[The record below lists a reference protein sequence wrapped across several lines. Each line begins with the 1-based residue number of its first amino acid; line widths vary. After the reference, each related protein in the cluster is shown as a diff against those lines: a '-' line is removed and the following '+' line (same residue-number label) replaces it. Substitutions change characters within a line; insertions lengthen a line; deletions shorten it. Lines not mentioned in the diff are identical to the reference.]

1 MTTVDQTQTFDLDT
15 KLLSEFIYALNIA
28 RRQVMSYPPGHPM
41 VATATA
47 KLIDVVPRLLEFRKE
62 ITLGIARDALII
74 DGGLLDAGNP
84 VFQDLARNLFDV
96 RIASLT
102 VTQDL
107 VEKEILKFFAIFQK
121 SSEELAEEGGIE
133 SIVVASGLKGI
144 RAQSVDF
151 SVFSTT
157 EVAAVHAPKIKTLE
171 GDAALLWKSFVS
183 GMVSGSLDPDGVKYT
198 HRADLNPVLLA
209 EILNKEYSEQGSSVE
224 TSYEEAITM
233 FLNQEEQGK
242 LRYVDYQNTVGR
254 LGEMVGNLKP
264 ELRRKF
270 LNSTL
275 KTCAQRPDTAEVFL
289 KNMPQPT
296 LLDALEYMDAGVM
309 DVPQTLLDVL
319 GKLSAHRG
327 DEVSRSRVAGESI
340 RSVQET
346 AEQLTALF
354 KEDHSEYFVP
364 RDYQDALAV
373 MAVAKVDHRIEKAQF
388 EELLMSMDSRNI
400 DGQFSTVLIDM
411 LGRGVDEPTVDAIDE
426 NLKEMVDYF
435 LGTGDFESL
444 LYLYR
449 LLCADDTVPSGK
461 AISSAQETLARF
473 TSEEF
478 VDEVLDGF
486 DAWGKTFQPSI
497 QSLIEDVGC
506 PFVKPL
512 LERLGDESSM
522 SRRRLFMSCLVRI
535 GPQAKDIV
543 AAQLKDHRWFFVRN
557 MVVILREINDPS
569 VVPLLGSLSDYDHP
583 KVQSEVLKTFLHYE
597 DDRANLFLIKAL
609 SSRNSAKLLNAVRL
623 AANSRDSR
631 VVDMLAKLLS
641 KRLSGEQELEVK
653 GLAIK
658 AMEESATESVLPELT
673 NFFLGRKMFGA
684 SKIESLKVP
693 AIAILKQIGT
703 VDAGIMAGQIA
714 QTSSGELA
722 KAAEEALAEIHR
734 ELT

>member
-1 MTTVDQTQTFDLDT
+1 MTTVEQIQTLDLDT

-28 RRQVMSYPPGHPM
+28 RRQVMSYPPGHPL
-41 VATATA
+41 VATAAA

-62 ITLGIARDALII
+62 ITLGVARDALLI

-107 VEKEILKFFAIFQK
+107 VQEEVLKFFAIFQK
-121 SSEELAEEGGIE
+121 SSEALAEEGGIE

-144 RAQSVDF
+144 RAQCVDF
-151 SVFSTT
+151 SAFSTT
-157 EVAAVHAPKIKTLE
+157 EAAAVHAPKMTSLE

-183 GMVSGSLDPDGVKYT
+183 GMVSGSLDSAGVKYPQ
-198 HRADLNPVLLA
+198 RDDLDPVLIA
-209 EILNKEYSEQGSSVE
+209 EILNSEYREQDSAVE
-224 TSYEEAITM
+224 TSYEEAITT
-233 FLNQEEQGK
+233 FLTQREQEK
-242 LRYVDYQNTVGR
+242 IPDVDYQDTVGR

-264 ELRRKF
+264 ELRRKL

-275 KTCAQRPDTAEVFL
+275 RICAQRPDSAEMFL
-289 KNMPQPT
+289 KNMSQST
-296 LLDALEYMDAGVM
+296 LVDAFENMNSGSIDI
-309 DVPQTLLDVL
+309 PQTLLDVL
-319 GKLSAHRG
+319 GKLSANRG
-327 DEVSRSRVAGESI
+327 EQVSQGLVAGES
-340 RSVQET
+340 RRTAQET
-346 AEQLTALF
+346 AEKLATLF
-354 KEDHSEYFVP
+354 REDRSEYFVP

-373 MAVAKVDHRIEKAQF
+373 MAVAKVEHRPEKARD
-388 EELLMSMDSRNI
+388 EGLIMSMDSRKI

-411 LGRGVDEPTVDAIDE
+411 LGRGVDESTVDAIDE
-426 NLKEMVDYF
+426 NLNALVDYF

-444 LYLYR
+444 SYVYR
-449 LLCADDTVPSGK
+449 LLCADNTAPHGK
-461 AISSAQETLARF
+461 ASASAQETLARF
-473 TSEEF
+473 ASDEF
-478 VDEVLDGF
+478 VEEALDGF
-486 DAWGKTFQPSI
+486 DAWGKTFQASI
-497 QSLIEDVGC
+497 QSLIEAVGR

-512 LERLGDESSM
+512 LERLGDEPSM
-522 SRRRLFMSCLVRI
+522 PRRRLFMSCLVRI
-535 GPQAKDIV
+535 GPQAKDLF
-543 AAQLKDHRWFFVRN
+543 AAQLKDDRWFFVRN
-557 MVVILREINDPS
+557 MVVVLREINDPA

-609 SSRNSAKLLNAVRL
+609 SGRNSAKLLTAVRL

-631 VVDMLAKLLS
+631 VAGMLAKLLS

-658 AMEESATESVLPELT
+658 AMEDLATEAVLPELA
-673 NFFLGRKMFGA
+673 NFFFGRKMFGA
-684 SKIESLKVP
+684 CKVESLKVP
-693 AIAILKQIGT
+693 AVAILKQIGT

-714 QTSSGELA
+714 QASSGELA

-734 ELT
+734 KLT

>member
-1 MTTVDQTQTFDLDT
+1 MMTVDLTQTLDLDT

-28 RRQVMSYPPGHPM
+28 RRQVLSYPPGHPM

-62 ITLGIARDALII
+62 ITLGIARDVLMV

-84 VFQDLARNLFDV
+84 VFQDLARNLFDA

-102 VTQDL
+102 ITRDL
-107 VEKEILKFFAIFQK
+107 AEEEILKFFSIFQK
-121 SSEELAEEGGIE
+121 SSEELADEGGIE
-133 SIVVASGLKGI
+133 PIVIASGLKGI
-144 RAQSVDF
+144 RAQGVDF
-151 SVFSTT
+151 SAFSTT
-157 EVAAVHAPKIKTLE
+157 EAAAVHAPKMKAME
-171 GDAALLWKSFVS
+171 GDTALLWKSFAS
-183 GMVSGSLDPDGVKYT
+183 GLVSGSLDPDGVKYT
-198 HRADLNPVLLA
+198 QRADLDPVLLA
-209 EILNKEYSEQGSSVE
+209 EILNKEYGQEGSSVE

-233 FLNQEEQGK
+233 FLNQGEQEK
-242 LRYVDYQNTVGR
+242 LRDADYQNTVGR

-275 KTCAQRPDTAEVFL
+275 KTCAQRPETAEVFL
-289 KNMPQPT
+289 KNMPQSS
-296 LLDALEYMDAGVM
+296 LLDALEHMDAGVM

-319 GKLSAHRG
+319 GKLSANRG

-346 AEQLTALF
+346 AGQLSALF
-354 KEDHSEYFVP
+354 TEDRSEYFVP

-373 MAVAKVDHRIEKAQF
+373 MAVAKVDHCLEKAQV
-388 EELLMSMDSRNI
+388 EELLISMDNRNI

-411 LGRGVDEPTVDAIDE
+411 LGRGVDQATVDAIDE
-426 NLKEMVDYF
+426 NLKEVVDYF

-444 LYLYR
+444 SYVYR
-449 LLCADDTVPSGK
+449 LLCAGDTTPSVK
-461 AISSAQETLARF
+461 SIASAQETLARF
-473 TSEEF
+473 SSDEF
-478 VDEVLDGF
+478 VEEVLDGF
-486 DAWGKTFQPSI
+486 DAWGKSLHVSI
-497 QSLIEDVGC
+497 QSLIEDVGR
-506 PFVKPL
+506 PFAEPL
-512 LERLGDESSM
+512 LERLGNETSM
-522 SRRRLFMSCLVRI
+522 SRRRLFMGCLVRI
-535 GPQAKDIV
+535 GPQSQDII
-543 AAQLKDHRWFFVRN
+543 AAQLKDQRWFFVRN
-557 MVVILREINDPS
+557 MVVVLREINDPS
-569 VVPLLGSLSDYDHP
+569 VVPLLGSLSDYNHP

-609 SSRNSAKLLNAVRL
+609 SSRNSTKLLSAVRL
-623 AANSRDSR
+623 AANSSDPR
-631 VVDMLAKLLS
+631 VVGMLAKLLN

-658 AMEESATESVLPELT
+658 AMEESATEAVLPELA
-673 NFFLGRKMFGA
+673 NFFFGRKMFGA

-693 AIAILKQIGT
+693 AVAILKQIGT

-714 QTSSGELA
+714 QNSSGELA

-734 ELT
+734 KLT

>member
-1 MTTVDQTQTFDLDT
+1 MTTVDQTQTLDLDT

-62 ITLGIARDALII
+62 ITLGIARDALMIE
-74 DGGLLDAGNP
+74 DGLLDAGNP
-84 VFQDLARNLFDV
+84 VFQDLARNLFDL

-102 VTQDL
+102 VTREL
-107 VEKEILKFFAIFQK
+107 LEEEILKFFAIFRK

-133 SIVVASGLKGI
+133 PLVVAAGLKGI
-144 RAQSVDF
+144 RAQGVDF
-151 SVFSTT
+151 SAFSTT
-157 EVAAVHAPKIKTLE
+157 EAAVVHAPKMKALE
-171 GDAALLWKSFVS
+171 GDAALLWKSFARA
-183 GMVSGSLDPDGVKYT
+183 MVSGSLDPDGVKYDQ
-198 HRADLNPVLLA
+198 RADLDPVLLA
-209 EILNKEYSEQGSSVE
+209 EILNEEYGEEGSSVE

-233 FLNQEEQGK
+233 FLNQGEQDK
-242 LRYVDYQNTVGR
+242 LRDADYQDTVVR

-264 ELRRKF
+264 ELRQKF
-270 LNSTL
+270 LSSTL

-289 KNMPQPT
+289 KNMTQSS
-296 LLDALEYMDAGVM
+296 LLDALEHMDAGVM

-319 GKLSAHRG
+319 GKLLANRG

-346 AEQLTALF
+346 AGQLSALF
-354 KEDHSEYFVP
+354 TEDRSEYFVP
-364 RDYQDALAV
+364 RDYQDALAA
-373 MAVAKVDHRIEKAQF
+373 MAVAKVDHCLEKAQV

-411 LGRGVDEPTVDAIDE
+411 LGRGVDQSTVDAIDE
-426 NLKEMVDYF
+426 NLNEVVDYF

-444 LYLYR
+444 SYIYR
-449 LLCADDTVPSGK
+449 LLCANDTTLSGK
-461 AISSAQETLARF
+461 AIASAQKTLARYA
-473 TSEEF
+473 SDEF
-478 VDEVLDGF
+478 VEEVLDGF
-486 DAWGKTFQPSI
+486 DAWGKALHAPI
-497 QSLIEDVGC
+497 QSLIEDVGR
-506 PFVKPL
+506 PFARLL
-512 LERLGDESSM
+512 LERLGNEASM
-522 SRRRLFMSCLVRI
+522 SRRRLFMGCLIRI
-535 GPQAKDIV
+535 GPQVQDIV

-557 MVVILREINDPS
+557 MVVVLREINDPS

-609 SSRNSAKLLNAVRL
+609 SGRNSAKLLNAVRL
-623 AANSRDSR
+623 AANSHDLR
-631 VVDMLAKLLS
+631 VVGMLAKLLS

-658 AMEESATESVLPELT
+658 TMEESATEAVLPELA
-673 NFFLGRKMFGA
+673 NFFFGRKMFGA
-684 SKIESLKVP
+684 GKTESLKVP
-693 AIAILKQIGT
+693 AVAILKQVGT

-714 QTSSGELA
+714 QNSSGELA

-734 ELT
+734 KLT